1 MHGIADATLRDYAPK
16 GMLNASSV
24 SGVSGGSGGPEGPA
38 PRLRRAKSRMFATR
52 FLAGDIYPP
61 SKSSPTAIHKVQRS
75 AEPKKNI
82 EDQWTYEKTVRFI
95 IGIIFILFRAFGA
108 ILGMGGNPSGSA
120 IRQSVFSQWTTNG
133 LLAMI
138 FGLILARK

>member
-1 MHGIADATLRDYAPK
+1 
-16 GMLNASSV
+16 MLNASGDCSV
-24 SGVSGGSGGPEGPA
+24 SGGRGGPHGPA

-61 SKSSPTAIHKVQRS
+61 SQSSPTATPKVQGS

-82 EDQWTYEKTVRFI
+82 EDDWTNEKTVRFI
-95 IGIIFILFRAFGA
+95 IGIIFTLFGAFGA
-108 ILGMGGNPSGSA
+108 ILGMGGDPSGSA